1 MPFGEA
7 AASRERPSSTRAI
20 AKRRRTHPPSL
31 VLAARHHPKITRRK
45 LKPRNLNRLAHGQ
58 ISCASCQ
65 GSHRIEQQAIREG
78 AESQALWALV
88 YPAYLKTRKS
98 AGSMTRKL
106 SVTESHRVRQFCG
119 TSWVR
124 KVIAR

>member
-1 MPFGEA
+1 MPFAEA

-88 YPAYLKTRKS
+88 LVTRL
-98 AGSMTRKL
+98 ACL
-106 SVTESHRVRQFCG
+106 AG
-119 TSWVR
+119 TSLLRRFAPRNDRCVGYPGGTNG
-124 KVIAR
+124 V